1 MLGGRAH
8 HGTRARGDEERFGW
22 QLKKINVDC
31 EVDLHGA
38 MGYIY
43 VMDNAA
49 AARSA

>member
-1 MLGGRAH
+1 MLGGRARN
-8 HGTRARGDEERFGW
+8 GSRARGSEKRLGW
-22 QLKKINVDC
+22 QVEKMNVDC
-31 EVDLHGA
+31 EVELHGA

>member
-1 MLGGRAH
+1 MLGGRARD
-8 HGTRARGDEERFGW
+8 GSRACGDEERFGW